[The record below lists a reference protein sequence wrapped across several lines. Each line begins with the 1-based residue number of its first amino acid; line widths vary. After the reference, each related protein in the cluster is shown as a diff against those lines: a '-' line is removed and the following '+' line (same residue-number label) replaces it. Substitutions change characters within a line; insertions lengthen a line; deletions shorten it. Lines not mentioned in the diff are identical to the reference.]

1 MKRLLLAALIG
12 TAALVSFSSCKKEYI
27 TNSLPGVTYKFA
39 VPGDNYQWKTE
50 GNPRTFVIS
59 VPFNEIDSKYFE
71 YGQVAVA
78 IAFNSNPD
86 FYINLNGNN
95 IPTTSGPYNFRVEY
109 SFYDGKVDGDLNIYA
124 DYLGTG
130 TATPP
135 PPFQAKVTLTDGEN
149 GGQ

>member
-39 VPGDNYQWKTE
+39 VPGADYQWKTE

-59 VPFNEIDSKYFE
+59 VPFNEIDSKYFD

-78 IAFNSNPD
+78 ISFNDSPD
-86 FYINLNGNN
+86 FYINLGANNVPTKNGL
-95 IPTTSGPYNFRVEY
+95 YNFRTEY
-109 SFYDGKVDGDLNIYA
+109 TFFDGKVDGNLNIYA